1 MSVDKQIAA
10 SLIAE
15 ELRKLRTLSYRDLV
29 AGIGKCEHKEV
40 AGADGKTYQL
50 EIEVFWDSRKKHGD
64 VRVMVAADDG
74 GCSAFKPLTDSFI
87 IAPDDFNPAK
97 PKPRWRSSLTSSPAS
112 SPT

>member
-1 MSVDKQIAA
+1 MDKQIAA

-15 ELRKLRTLSYRDLV
+15 ELKKLRTLSYRDLV

-50 EIEVFWDSRKKHGD
+50 EIEVFWDSPKKHGD

-74 GCSAFKPLTDSFI
+74 GWSAFKSLTDSSLSRPTGI
-87 IAPDDFNPAK
+87 SLAKAQEEVNPAK
-97 PKPRWRSSLTSSPAS
+97 PKP
-112 SPT
+112 